1 MNNSKLVPALAL
13 VLGGLGAALR
23 MWQRS
28 AGYDGTG
35 LPIPG
40 APAATVL
47 AVFLALCA
55 AGFLLLALGQPKE
68 LADQSAAAPRGGAAA
83 GLLALSGCL
92 LAAGGLLRLKVF
104 ADEYMVLSQALY
116 VSQAAQND
124 ALRTLLQTRLLPLV
138 LTVASIPAAA
148 CLFYQAKQAKS
159 GPEQAQEPNTF
170 ATLML
175 PFFCWLWLIETY
187 RQHTS
192 NPIVWDYV
200 LLLFAVVSIL
210 VGTYFRAGFVF
221 GAGKPRRSVLFSL
234 LSLFF
239 SAAALPD
246 AGDAATALTL
256 AALALHALI
265 ELTALLACCAH
276 QHAPEHTGQITQQED
291 TPHEQ

>member
-55 AGFLLLALGQPKE
+55 AGLLLLALRQPKE
-68 LADQSAAAPRGGAAA
+68 LADQSAAAPGGGAAA

-92 LAAGGLLRLKVF
+92 LAAGGLLRLKGF

-124 ALRTLLQTRLLPLV
+124 ALRTLLQSRLLPLV

-148 CLFYQAKQAKS
+148 CLFYQAKQANS
-159 GPEQAQEPNTF
+159 GPRQAPNSF
-170 ATLML
+170 ASLML

-256 AALALHALI
+256 AALALHTLI

-276 QHAPEHTGQITQQED
+276 QPAPEHTGQITQQED

>member
-28 AGYDGTG
+28 TGYDGAG

-40 APAATVL
+40 SPAATVL

-55 AGFLLLALGQPKE
+55 AGFLLLALRQPKD
-68 LADQSAAAPRGGAAA
+68 LADQSAAAPSGAIAAA
-83 GLLALSGCL
+83 LLALSGCL
-92 LAAGGLLRLKVF
+92 LAVGGLLSLKSF
-104 ADEYMVLSQALY
+104 ADDYMALSQALF
-116 VSQAAQND
+116 VSESAQNG
-124 ALRTLLQTRLLPLV
+124 ALRALLQTRLLPLV
-138 LTVASIPAAA
+138 LTAASIPAAA
-148 CLFYQAKQAKS
+148 GLFYQAKQARS
-159 GPEQAQEPNTF
+159 GPEQAPNAF
-170 ATLML
+170 ASLMP

-192 NPIVWDYV
+192 NPILWDYV

-210 VGTYFRAGFVF
+210 AATYCRAGFVF

-256 AALALHALI
+256 IALALHALV
-265 ELTALLACCAH
+265 ELTALLECCAH
-276 QHAPEHTGQITQQED
+276 QPAPEHTDQITQQED